1 MVHFLLQIIICIL
14 FIIFV
19 DYLWNF
25 FKEKFTIK
33 KTKDLNTTIEKYKSL
48 VETNYSANNIN
59 PNPNPN
65 LPENNPV
72 SLEEVNL
79 IESDLNV
86 FLNDVIL
93 QKEVLSNNDI
103 L

>member
-1 MVHFLLQIIICIL
+1 MNGFMVHFLLQIIICIS

-48 VETNYSANNIN
+48 VETNYSTNI
-59 PNPNPN
+59 
-65 LPENNPV
+65 LDDNPV

-86 FLNDVIL
+86 FLNDIIL
-93 QKEVLSNNDI
+93 QKEVISNNDI

>member
-1 MVHFLLQIIICIL
+1 MVHFLLQIIICIS

-48 VETNYSANNIN
+48 VETNYSANIIN
-59 PNPNPN
+59 PNLNIHDD
-65 LPENNPV
+65 NPV

>member
-1 MVHFLLQIIICIL
+1 MVHFLLQIIICIS

-48 VETNYSANNIN
+48 VETNYSTNI
-59 PNPNPN
+59 
-65 LPENNPV
+65 LDDNPV

-86 FLNDVIL
+86 FLNDIIL
-93 QKEVLSNNDI
+93 QKEVISNNDI